1 VPFCGPR
8 LSKAFVQAQTPH
20 IRHKHLARNA
30 FAICTTPWHLRNA
43 SNSGDFQQM
52 DALSKLLS
60 TRDWLM
66 ADGATGT
73 NLFNMGLS
81 SGEPPE
87 FWNVDLPD
95 NIRKLYRGAVEA
107 GSDIFLTNTFGGNAS
122 RLKLHQAQDRVRE
135 LNRVGAALGREIAD
149 ASGRTVIVA
158 GSVGPTG
165 EIFEPMGTLTH
176 ALAVEMF
183 HEQAEG
189 LKEGGADVL
198 WIETISASEEY
209 RAAAE
214 AAALAGMPWCGTMS
228 FDTAGRTMM
237 GITSSGMAEMVEKL
251 PNPPIAFGA
260 NCGVGASDLMRTVLG
275 FASTG
280 TPRPLIAKGN
290 AGIPKYHDGH
300 IHYDGT
306 PELMAEYAVL
316 ARDAGVQIIGGC
328 CGTMPEHLRA
338 MRAALE
344 SRPKGPRPTLDQ
356 ITEQLGGFSSASD
369 GTGDDANAPKRERRG
384 RRG

>member
-1 VPFCGPR
+1 LQGGPHTR
-8 LSKAFVQAQTPH
+8 PAIPAPRGGFIIIMRNMKLPPRPSHGTGNNTAREQDKGKRMSTDL
-20 IRHKHLARNA
+20 LAR
-30 FAICTTPWHLRNA
+30 LMA
-43 SNSGDFQQM
+43 S
-52 DALSKLLS
+52 
-60 TRDWLM
+60 RDWLL

-87 FWNVDLPD
+87 MWNVEQPD
-95 NIRKLYRGAVEA
+95 NIRALYKGAVDA
-107 GSDIFLTNTFGGNAS
+107 GSDIFLTNSFGGNAS
-122 RLKLHQAQDRVRE
+122 RMKLHNLQDRVHE
-135 LNRVGAALGREIAD
+135 LNRVAASLGREIAD
-149 ASGRTVIVA
+149 AAGRPVVVA

-165 EIFEPMGTLTH
+165 EIMVPVGPLTH

-189 LKEGGADVL
+189 LKAGGADVL
-198 WIETISASEEY
+198 WIETMSAPEEY

-237 GITSSGMAEMVEKL
+237 GITSAAMADMVEKL
-251 PNPPIAFGA
+251 PNPPLAFGA
-260 NCGVGASDLMRTVLG
+260 NCGVGASDLLRSVLG
-275 FASTG
+275 FAATG
-280 TPRPLIAKGN
+280 TQRPIIAKGN

-306 PELMAEYAVL
+306 PDLMADYAVL
-316 ARDAGVQIIGGC
+316 ARDAGVRIIGGC
-328 CGTMPEHLRA
+328 CGTMPDHLRA
-338 MRAALE
+338 MRHALE
-344 SRPKGPRPTLDQ
+344 TRPKGARPTLDA
-356 ITEQLGGFSSASD
+356 ITTALGGFSSASD
-369 GTGDDANAPKRERRG
+369 GTGDTSGDPKRERRG

>member
-1 VPFCGPR
+1 
-8 LSKAFVQAQTPH
+8 
-20 IRHKHLARNA
+20 
-30 FAICTTPWHLRNA
+30 
-43 SNSGDFQQM
+43 M

-95 NIRKLYRGAVEA
+95 NIRKLYKGAVDA

-122 RLKLHQAQDRVRE
+122 RMKLHNAQDRVRE

-149 ASGRTVIVA
+149 AAGRTVVVA
-158 GSVGPTG
+158 GSIGPTG

-198 WIETISASEEY
+198 WVETISAPEEY
-209 RAAAE
+209 KAAAE
-214 AAALAGMPWCGTMS
+214 AAKLAGMPWCGTMS

-237 GITSSGMAEMVEKL
+237 GITSASMAEMVEKL
-251 PNPPIAFGA
+251 AHPPIAFGA

-280 TPRPLIAKGN
+280 TQRPIIAKGN

-316 ARDAGVQIIGGC
+316 TRDAGVRIIGGC

-338 MRAALE
+338 MRDAME
-344 SRPKGPRPTLDQ
+344 NRPKGPRPTLEDVAAK
-356 ITEQLGGFSSASD
+356 LGGFSSVSD
-369 GTGDDANAPKRERRG
+369 GTDGAGPAPRERRG

>member
-1 VPFCGPR
+1 MT
-8 LSKAFVQAQTPH
+8 K
-20 IRHKHLARNA
+20 
-30 FAICTTPWHLRNA
+30 
-43 SNSGDFQQM
+43 
-52 DALSKLLS
+52 DALSSLLS
-60 TRDWLM
+60 TRDWLL

-73 NLFNMGLS
+73 NLFNMGLE

-87 FWNVDLPD
+87 FWNTDRPD
-95 NIRKLYRGAVEA
+95 DIRTLYRGAVDA

-122 RLKLHQAQDRVRE
+122 RLKLHNAQSRVRE
-135 LNRVGAALGREIAD
+135 LNRIGAALGREIAD
-149 ASGRTVIVA
+149 AAGRKVIVA

-165 EIFEPMGTLTH
+165 DIFEPMGTMTH
-176 ALAVEMF
+176 ELAVEMF

-189 LKEGGADVL
+189 LKEGGVDVL
-198 WIETISASEEY
+198 WIETISAPEEY

-214 AAALAGMPWCGTMS
+214 AAARAGMPWCGTMS

-237 GITSSGMAEMVEKL
+237 GVTSAAMAELVEKL

-275 FASTG
+275 FAATG
-280 TPRPLIAKGN
+280 TERPLIAKGN

-316 ARDAGVQIIGGC
+316 ARDAGVRIIGGC
-328 CGTMPEHLRA
+328 CGTMPVHLKA
-338 MRAALE
+338 MREALE
-344 SRPKGPRPTLDQ
+344 NTPKGPRPSAEDIQ
-356 ITEQLGGFSSASD
+356 AKLGGFSSASD
-369 GTGDDANAPKRERRG
+369 GTGDTSGEPKRERRG

>member
-1 VPFCGPR
+1 M
-8 LSKAFVQAQTPH
+8 S
-20 IRHKHLARNA
+20 
-30 FAICTTPWHLRNA
+30 
-43 SNSGDFQQM
+43 
-52 DALSKLLS
+52 DALTRLLS

-81 SGEPPE
+81 SGDAPE
-87 FWNVDLPD
+87 MWNIEQPD
-95 NIRKLYRGAVEA
+95 NIRKLYKGAVDA

-122 RLKLHQAQDRVRE
+122 RLKLHNAQSQVHE

-149 ASGRTVIVA
+149 ASGRDVIVA

-165 EIFEPMGTLTH
+165 DIFVPMGTLTH
-176 ALAVEMF
+176 ELAVEMF

-189 LKEGGADVL
+189 LKAGGADVL
-198 WIETISASEEY
+198 WVETISAPEEY
-209 RAAAE
+209 KAAAE
-214 AAALAGMPWCGTMS
+214 AARLAGMPWCGTMS

-237 GITSSGMAEMVEKL
+237 GVTSAAMVDMVEKL
-251 PNPPIAFGA
+251 PNPPLGFGA
-260 NCGVGASDLMRTVLG
+260 NCGVGASDLLRTVLG
-275 FASTG
+275 FVAQG
-280 TPRPLIAKGN
+280 TERPIIAKGN

-316 ARDAGVQIIGGC
+316 ARDAGVRIIGGC

-338 MRAALE
+338 MRNALE
-344 SRPKGPRPTLDQ
+344 NRAPGPRPSLEV
-356 ITEQLGGFSSASD
+356 ITAALGGFSSASD
-369 GTGDDANAPKRERRG
+369 GTGDDANAPRRERRRG
-384 RRG
+384 R

>member
-1 VPFCGPR
+1 M
-8 LSKAFVQAQTPH
+8 A
-20 IRHKHLARNA
+20 
-30 FAICTTPWHLRNA
+30 
-43 SNSGDFQQM
+43 
-52 DALSKLLS
+52 DALSQLLAS
-60 TRDWLM
+60 RDWLL

-73 NLFNMGLS
+73 NLFNMGLE

-87 FWNVDLPD
+87 FWNTDRPD
-95 NIRKLYRGAVEA
+95 NIRQLYRGGVEA
-107 GSDIFLTNTFGGNAS
+107 GSDIFLTNTFGGNAA
-122 RLKLHQAQDRVRE
+122 RLKLHDAQGRVRE
-135 LNRVGAALGREIAD
+135 LNRVGAELGREIAD
-149 ASGRTVIVA
+149 KAGRKVVVA

-165 EIFEPMGTLTH
+165 EIFEPMGTMTH
-176 ALAVEMF
+176 ARAVEIF

-198 WIETISASEEY
+198 WVETISAPEEY

-237 GITSSGMAEMVEKL
+237 GVTSAAMADMVEKL
-251 PNPPIAFGA
+251 PNPPLAFGA
-260 NCGVGASDLMRTVLG
+260 NCGVGASDLMRTIMG
-275 FASTG
+275 FATTG
-280 TPRPLIAKGN
+280 TERPIIAKGN

-316 ARDAGVQIIGGC
+316 ARDAGVRIIGGC
-328 CGTMPEHLRA
+328 CGTMAEHLAA
-338 MRAALE
+338 MKAALE
-344 SRPKGPRPTLDQ
+344 SRPKGPRPSLEDIATR
-356 ITEQLGGFSSASD
+356 LGGFSSNSD
-369 GTGDDANAPKRERRG
+369 GTGDTSGDPKRERRG

>member
-1 VPFCGPR
+1 MSQDILSR
-8 LSKAFVQAQTPH
+8 LLAQ
-20 IRHKHLARNA
+20 NE
-30 FAICTTPWHLRNA
+30 W
-43 SNSGDFQQM
+43 
-52 DALSKLLS
+52 LL
-60 TRDWLM
+60 

-87 FWNVDLPD
+87 FWNLDQPD
-95 NIRKLYRGAVEA
+95 NIRTLYRGAVNA
-107 GSDIFLTNTFGGNAS
+107 GSDIFLTNSFGGNAA
-122 RLKLHQAQDRVRE
+122 RLKLHNAQGQVRE
-135 LNRVGAALGREIAD
+135 LNKVAAALGREIAD
-149 ASGRTVIVA
+149 AAGRPVVVA

-165 EIFEPMGTLTH
+165 EIFQPMGNMTH
-176 ALAVEMF
+176 DLAVEIF

-198 WIETISASEEY
+198 WIETMSAFEEY
-209 RAAAE
+209 AAAAE
-214 AAALAGMPWCGTMS
+214 AATRAGMPWCGTMS

-237 GITSSGMAEMVEKL
+237 GITSASLAAMVEKL

-275 FASTG
+275 FEMSG
-280 TPRPLIAKGN
+280 TSRPIIAKGN

-316 ARDAGVQIIGGC
+316 ARDAGVRIIGGC
-328 CGTMPEHLRA
+328 CGTMPEHLVA
-338 MRAALE
+338 MRKALE
-344 SRPKGPRPTLDQ
+344 TRPKGEKPTPDD
-356 ITEQLGGFSSASD
+356 IRAKLGAFSSASD
-369 GTGDDANAPKRERRG
+369 GTGDTSGDPKRERRG

>member
-1 VPFCGPR
+1 M
-8 LSKAFVQAQTPH
+8 S
-20 IRHKHLARNA
+20 
-30 FAICTTPWHLRNA
+30 
-43 SNSGDFQQM
+43 
-52 DALSKLLS
+52 DALTRLLA

-81 SGEPPE
+81 AGEPPE
-87 FWNVDLPD
+87 LWNVDQPD
-95 NIRKLYRGAVEA
+95 NIRALYRGAVEA
-107 GSDIFLTNTFGGNAS
+107 GSDIFLTNTFGGNAA
-122 RLKLHQAQDRVRE
+122 RLKLHNAQGRVRE

-149 ASGRTVIVA
+149 KAGRPVIVA

-176 ALAVEMF
+176 AQAVEIF

-198 WIETISASEEY
+198 WVETISAPEEY

-237 GITSSGMAEMVEKL
+237 GVTSAAMAELVEKL

-275 FASTG
+275 FSSTG
-280 TPRPLIAKGN
+280 TERPIIAKGN

-316 ARDAGVQIIGGC
+316 ARDAGVRIIGGC
-328 CGTMPEHLRA
+328 CGTMPVHLKA

-344 SRPKGPRPTLDQ
+344 TRPQGPKPTLDE
-356 ITEQLGGFSSASD
+356 IATSLGGFSSASD
-369 GTGDDANAPKRERRG
+369 GTDGEGPVRRERRG

>member
-1 VPFCGPR
+1 M
-8 LSKAFVQAQTPH
+8 AT
-20 IRHKHLARNA
+20 
-30 FAICTTPWHLRNA
+30 
-43 SNSGDFQQM
+43 
-52 DALSKLLS
+52 DALSRLLA

-87 FWNVDLPD
+87 FWNIEKPE
-95 NIRKLYRGAVEA
+95 NILSLYRSAVEA
-107 GSDIFLTNTFGGNAS
+107 GSDIFLTNSFGGNAA
-122 RLKLHQAQDRVRE
+122 RLKLHQAQGRVGE
-135 LNRVGAALGREIAD
+135 LNRVAAELGREIAD
-149 ASGRTVIVA
+149 KAGRTVVVA

-165 EIFEPMGTLTH
+165 EIFEPMGSLTH
-176 ALAVEMF
+176 DLAVEIF
-183 HEQAEG
+183 HEQAEA
-189 LKEGGADVL
+189 LKAGGADVL
-198 WIETISASEEY
+198 WVETMSAFEEY
-209 RAAAE
+209 AAAAE
-214 AAALAGMPWCGTMS
+214 AAARAGMPWCGTMS

-237 GITSSGMAEMVEKL
+237 GITSAALAGMVETL

-275 FASTG
+275 FEAAG
-280 TPRPLIAKGN
+280 TTRPIIAKGN

-316 ARDAGVQIIGGC
+316 ARDAGVRIIGGC

-338 MRAALE
+338 MRDALE
-344 SRPKGPRPTLDQ
+344 SRPKGPRPTVEDIQ
-356 ITEQLGGFSSASD
+356 AKLGAFSSASD
-369 GTGDDANAPKRERRG
+369 GTDGGGERRERRG